1 MAKNNNKNVNYF
13 NYFNYNIIIFVLLI
27 SIIIYLYTLPRYIS
41 FLPTLPIYPD
51 SNQEA
56 IVVKNITQNRDP
68 DLIRLFYKTD
78 DSVADAFTE
87 VLQVDKASIESIMS
101 RVNWLTLFLK
111 YTINRPRPVQIDK
124 SINVLFSQTGN
135 TPAYPSGHS
144 CQAFYIAKYY
154 SRIYPEKKAV
164 LYTIAEQCGK
174 ARIQAGIHYPSDHKF
189 SKWLVETLF

>member
-1 MAKNNNKNVNYF
+1 MAKNKNSFYF
-13 NYFNYNIIIFVLLI
+13 NYYIIIFVLLI
-27 SIIIYLYTLPRYIS
+27 SIVIYLYTLPRYIS

-51 SNQEA
+51 SNHEA
-56 IVVKNITQNRDP
+56 IVVKNITENRDP

-78 DSVADAFTE
+78 DSVADAFTD
-87 VLQVDKASIESIMS
+87 VLQVDKATIESVMYH
-101 RVNWLTLFLK
+101 VNYLTLFFK

-124 SINVLFSQTGN
+124 TIDVLFSRTGN

-164 LYTIAEQCGK
+164 LYTIAEQCGQ
-174 ARIQAGIHYPSDHKF
+174 ARIQAGIHYPSDHRF

>member
-1 MAKNNNKNVNYF
+1 MAKNKNINYS
-13 NYFNYNIIIFVLLI
+13 NYNIIIFVLLI
-27 SIIIYLYTLPRYIS
+27 CILVYLYTLPRYIS

-56 IVVKNITQNRDP
+56 TVVKNITQNRIP
-68 DLIRLFYKTD
+68 DLITLFYKTD
-78 DSVADAFTE
+78 DSVADAFTHI
-87 VLQVDKASIESIMS
+87 LQQDKASIESVMS

-124 SINVLFSQTGN
+124 SIDVLLSKTGN

-154 SRIYPEKKAV
+154 SRLYPEKKSA
-164 LYTIAEQCGK
+164 LYTIAEQCGQ
-174 ARIQAGIHYPSDHKF
+174 ARIQAGIHYPSDHMF
-189 SKWLVETLF
+189 SKWLVETVF

>member
-27 SIIIYLYTLPRYIS
+27 CILVYLYTLPRYIS
-41 FLPTLPIYPD
+41 FLPSLPIYPD

-56 IVVKNITQNRDP
+56 IVVKNITQNRVP
-68 DLIRLFYKTD
+68 DLIKLFYKTD
-78 DSVADAFTE
+78 DSVADAFTD
-87 VLQVDKASIESIMS
+87 VLQLDKASIESVMYH
-101 RVNWLTLFLK
+101 VNYLTLFFK

-124 SINVLFSQTGN
+124 TIDVLLSKTGN

>member
-1 MAKNNNKNVNYF
+1 MSKNYNKNSFYF
-13 NYFNYNIIIFVLLI
+13 NYYIIIFVLLI
-27 SIIIYLYTLPRYIS
+27 SIVIYLYTLPRYIS

-78 DSVADAFTE
+78 DSVADAFTDM
-87 VLQVDKASIESIMS
+87 LQVDKATIESVMYH
-101 RVNWLTLFLK
+101 VNYLTLFFK

-124 SINVLFSQTGN
+124 TIDVLFSRTGN

-154 SRIYPEKKAV
+154 SRIYPEKKAI
-164 LYTIAEQCGK
+164 LYTIAEQCGQS
-174 ARIQAGIHYPSDHKF
+174 RIQAGIHYPSDHKF
-189 SKWLVETLF
+189 SKWLVDMFFN